1 MAAAIIPIASAVLP
15 SVIPLVVKLI
25 DKIFPSKSGPA
36 KLDAGT
42 EIVAAI
48 QSGLQA
54 SQALASTPLNG
65 DQIKAAVQSVVN
77 ALNAQGVLK
86 GAATVLEA
94 AQPGI
99 VGLADLLIHIGTA
112 MKGA

>member
-1 MAAAIIPIASAVLP
+1 MAAAIIPIFSAVLP

-25 DKIFPSKSGPA
+25 DKIFPSKSGPT
-36 KLDAGT
+36 KLNAST

-48 QSGLQA
+48 QSGLQN
-54 SQALASTPLNG
+54 SKALASTPLSG
-65 DQIKAAVQSVVN
+65 DQIKTAVQSVVD
-77 ALNAQGVLK
+77 ALNAQGQLK
-86 GAATVLEA
+86 GAATTLDA
-94 AQPGI
+94 AQTGI